1 MICDLRKRLGQD
13 WVTDSDVEHVYG
25 VLKTN
30 GVGHV
35 TGPGTRAVFLY
46 PHVSLM
52 SHSCVSN
59 TEISSH
65 PDRWGGL
72 HHRVVLQKIFL
83 ILGLFSS
90 LLNVKLKKERSLLG
104 GNRDNIGVFCK
115 CKQVDTF

>member
-1 MICDLRKRLGQD
+1 MCDLRKRLGQD
-13 WVTDSDVEHVYG
+13 WVSDSDEEHVYG

-65 PDRWGGL
+65 PDRSVVTWSGVNKM
-72 HHRVVLQKIFL
+72 HRRFGKLETT
-83 ILGLFSS
+83 G
-90 LLNVKLKKERSLLG
+90 NVFVFRAIQFVAKCEIKKGEELTWR
-104 GNRDNIGVFCK
+104 
-115 CKQVDTF
+115 

>member
-1 MICDLRKRLGQD
+1 MSD
-13 WVTDSDVEHVYG
+13 TDVEHVYG

-65 PDRWGGL
+65 PDR
-72 HHRVVLQKIFL
+72 
-83 ILGLFSS
+83 
-90 LLNVKLKKERSLLG
+90 
-104 GNRDNIGVFCK
+104 
-115 CKQVDTF
+115 

>member
-1 MICDLRKRLGQD
+1 MGKRSKTSFVNMICDLRKRLGQD
-13 WVTDSDVEHVYG
+13 WVSDSDVEHVYG

-65 PDRWGGL
+65 PDR
-72 HHRVVLQKIFL
+72 
-83 ILGLFSS
+83 
-90 LLNVKLKKERSLLG
+90 
-104 GNRDNIGVFCK
+104 
-115 CKQVDTF
+115 